1 MDFRSFGR
9 PLRSLQRL
17 QCEIESPGVQ
27 TLSKKPTAAEA
38 TNPSA
43 APSEESSQHIWL
55 AGLGAMAKAQSQG
68 TKAFE
73 ALIAD
78 GLAMQRK
85 TQLAAQEKISEATE
99 KLSHLAKDF
108 GQQTTGRIDRL
119 EHLFEDRVA
128 RALPRLGIPSMA
140 DLEALSERVAQL
152 EAQLAKAS
160 ARAPAAKT
168 AKVASKVATKAPK
181 TSGQTAVVAKAR
193 PAAKKTR

>member
-1 MDFRSFGR
+1 M
-9 PLRSLQRL
+9 
-17 QCEIESPGVQ
+17 
-27 TLSKKPTAAEA
+27 SKKTTATEA
-38 TNPSA
+38 SNVSGS
-43 APSEESSQHIWL
+43 PSEESSQHIWL

-168 AKVASKVATKAPK
+168 AKMASKVAAKVPK
-181 TSGQTAVVAKAR
+181 TSGQTAVMAKAR

>member
-1 MDFRSFGR
+1 M
-9 PLRSLQRL
+9 
-17 QCEIESPGVQ
+17 
-27 TLSKKPTAAEA
+27 SKKPTPNEA
-38 TNPSA
+38 PKA
-43 APSEESSQHIWL
+43 APSATEASSQHIWL

-78 GLAMQRK
+78 GLAFQRN
-85 TQLAAQEKISEATE
+85 TQMAAQEKLSEATE

-128 RALPRLGIPSMA
+128 RALTRLGIPSMT
-140 DLEALSERVAQL
+140 DIEALTERVAAL
-152 EAQLAKAS
+152 EAQLAQARKPASKAP
-160 ARAPAAKT
+160 PAAKVVKAVKT
-168 AKVASKVATKAPK
+168 A
-181 TSGQTAVVAKAR
+181 AVKAR